1 MMETE
6 EIITHI
12 AEANKLARKSS
23 LTLVPVMQALN
34 NYNTPDEIRHK
45 NMHLA
50 DSLIKFIQDS
60 EDLQAMI
67 EKQKELA

>member
-1 MMETE
+1 METQ
-6 EIITHI
+6 EIINRI
-12 AEANKLARKSS
+12 YEANKLARRSS

-34 NYNTPDEIRHK
+34 DYNTPDEIRQK

-60 EDLQAMI
+60 EDLQTMLG
-67 EKQKELA
+67 KQKELV

>member
-1 MMETE
+1 METQ
-6 EIITHI
+6 EIINRI
-12 AEANKLARKSS
+12 SEANKLARRSS

-34 NYNTPDEIRHK
+34 DYNTPDEIRQK

-60 EDLQAMI
+60 EDLQTML
-67 EKQKELA
+67 EKQKELV